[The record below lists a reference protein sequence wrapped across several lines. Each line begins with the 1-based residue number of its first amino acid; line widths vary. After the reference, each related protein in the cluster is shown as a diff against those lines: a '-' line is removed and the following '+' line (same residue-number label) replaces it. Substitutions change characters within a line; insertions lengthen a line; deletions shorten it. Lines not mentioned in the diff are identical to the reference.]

1 MNFFER
7 YLGDTYELVD
17 TLKNSER
24 SFVAVVYD
32 KRAKRLCTMK
42 RRDLHS
48 MPIYQTL
55 KELDNPHVPQI
66 YRLFERDGKLIIVEE
81 HIDGQTLEELLIY
94 RPDELNEPLAEKILL
109 QLCECL
115 NVLHAKNIIHR
126 DLKPSNI
133 MLTEK
138 NIVKL
143 IDFGIARIFKAG
155 NSSDT
160 ELLGTRGYAP
170 PEQFGLFD
178 FGQTDSRSD
187 IYALGITIKNLLGEN
202 YNGRLKKFLDK
213 CTALE
218 PSQRFQSAEELRR
231 AILYKEPPRK
241 SWKIFLLFTVVI
253 GIYFFANNFPADEEK
268 IAAPVEVPKS
278 EEKISAPVE
287 VTKSEEKISA
297 PVETPK
303 SEEKIS
309 APVEVT
315 QSEEKIFD
323 MPTLPQTSLP
333 ELNLPPTAP
342 LPEINRPQPR
352 QEEKSSGE
360 VEMKLFLN
368 GEPTNKEHM
377 VYLRNWQNWER
388 GKHKEYFFPNDW
400 HARLQVMNYS
410 GKALINPRIKVHVG
424 YREDDFFVDEPTI
437 ENGQVFYLDIPLGG
451 KMASP
456 RKGRG
461 NLQIVLK
468 AEGEPEIFLNKT
480 FFLVE

>member
-42 RRDLHS
+42 RRDLHLL
-48 MPIYQTL
+48 PIYQTL
-55 KELDNPHVPQI
+55 KELDNPHVPKI
-66 YRLFERDGKLIIVEE
+66 YRLFERDGKLIVVEE

-94 RPDELNEPLAEKILL
+94 RPDELSEPLAEKILL

-115 NVLHAKNIIHR
+115 NALHAKNIIHR

-178 FGQTDSRSD
+178 FGQTDNRSD

-202 YNGRLKKFLDK
+202 YNGRLRKFLDK

-231 AILYKEPPRK
+231 AILSKEPPRK
-241 SWKIFLLFTVVI
+241 SWKVFLLFAVAI
-253 GIYFFANNFPADEEK
+253 GIYFFANNFPAVEEK
-268 IAAPVEVPKS
+268 IPAPVDVP
-278 EEKISAPVE
+278 
-287 VTKSEEKISA
+287 KSEEKISA

-303 SEEKIS
+303 SKEKIS
-309 APVEVT
+309 APVE
-315 QSEEKIFD
+315 EKIFEL
-323 MPTLPQTSLP
+323 PTLPQTSLP

-342 LPEINRPQPR
+342 LPEINIPQPR

-368 GEPTNKEHM
+368 GEPTAKEHM
-377 VYLRNWQNWER
+377 VYLRNWQNWARGER
-388 GKHKEYFFPNDW
+388 KEYLFPDGW
-400 HARLQVMNYS
+400 HARLRVDNQS

-424 YREDDFFVDEPTI
+424 YDEFFVDEPTL
-437 ENGQVFYLDIPLGG
+437 ENGQSFYLDIPLGG

>member
-48 MPIYQTL
+48 MPIYQML
-55 KELDNPHVPQI
+55 KELENPHVPKI
-66 YRLFERDGKLIIVEE
+66 YRLFERDGKLIVVEE

-138 NIVKL
+138 NVVKL

-178 FGQTDSRSD
+178 FGQTDNRSD

-231 AILYKEPPRK
+231 TILYKEPSRK
-241 SWKIFLLFTVVI
+241 SWKILLLFAVVI
-253 GIYFFANNFPADEEK
+253 GIYFFANKFPAVEEK
-268 IAAPVEVPKS
+268 IPES
-278 EEKISAPVE
+278 
-287 VTKSEEKISA
+287 
-297 PVETPK
+297 
-303 SEEKIS
+303 
-309 APVEVT
+309 VEVT
-315 QSEEKIFD
+315 QSEEKISAPVDVPKSEEKIPVPVEEKIFEI
-323 MPTLPQTSLP
+323 PTLPQTSLP

-342 LPEINRPQPR
+342 LPEINIPKPR

-368 GEPTNKEHM
+368 GELTDKEHM
-377 VYLRNWQNWER
+377 VYLKNWQNWER

-424 YREDDFFVDEPTI
+424 YSEDDFFVDEPTL
-437 ENGQVFYLDIPLGG
+437 ENGQGFYLDIPLGG